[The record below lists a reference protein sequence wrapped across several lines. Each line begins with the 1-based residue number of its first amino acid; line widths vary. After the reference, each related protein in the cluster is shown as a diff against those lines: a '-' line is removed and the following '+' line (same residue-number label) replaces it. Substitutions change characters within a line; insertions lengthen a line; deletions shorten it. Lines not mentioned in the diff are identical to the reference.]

1 MSNVS
6 TIFTKVKS
14 CFGQY
19 ENWDSSW
26 HCKGCPIKD
35 ECESS
40 KVKENKNECTE
51 N

>member
-1 MSNVS
+1 MSNFDEVFS
-6 TIFTKVKS
+6 KSKS

-19 ENWDSSW
+19 ESGDNSW

-35 ECESS
+35 ECES
-40 KVKENKNECTE
+40 KTKEKNNECVE